1 MLTPEE
7 QEQPL
12 KAELDELLLSEI
24 ETRLATGVYGP
35 DKRHQVRLYLDQKAL
50 ALEKA
55 AQAEQVEI
63 ARGANARATIAL
75 IISALSVLIALLG
88 VFKDW

>member
-1 MLTPEE
+1 
-7 QEQPL
+7 
-12 KAELDELLLSEI
+12 
-24 ETRLATGVYGP
+24 
-35 DKRHQVRLYLDQKAL
+35 
-50 ALEKA
+50 
-55 AQAEQVEI
+55 VEI